1 MAARKPGKSTEKN
14 AKAAAGCDEC
24 KCQAAEGN
32 FAIAAAILVIFSA
45 MIKPEYS
52 VGLSVLMLVLFAV
65 YKKMMAD
72 GTWPCRECK

>member
-1 MAARKPGKSTEKN
+1 MAARKTSKSKTTSAECCN
-14 AKAAAGCDEC
+14 EC
-24 KCQAAEGN
+24 KCQQAESG

-72 GTWPCRECK
+72 GTWPCKACK

>member
-1 MAARKPGKSTEKN
+1 MAKKTAKKN
-14 AKAAAGCDEC
+14 AASECTEC
-24 KCQAAEGN
+24 KCQQAESS

-52 VGLSVLMLVLFAV
+52 VGLSVLMLVCFAI

-72 GTWPCRECK
+72 GTWPCKECK

>member
-1 MAARKPGKSTEKN
+1 MAARKTKSKTT
-14 AKAAAGCDEC
+14 AAEGCKEC
-24 KCQAAEGN
+24 KCQATEGN

-52 VGLSVLMLVLFAV
+52 VGISVLMLVLFAV